1 MFWFYF
7 KEKKSEAMSFN
18 FMVNFWTTVDQN
30 GSTTW
35 SVTRDK
41 ISILYYFNDENI
53 NLENIRSLIN
63 TFARNY
69 GLDSEGCT
77 LPFTI
82 KVSNFEH

>member
-1 MFWFYF
+1 MVLFQG
-7 KEKKSEAMSFN
+7 EKSEAMSFN

-30 GSTTW
+30 GSMTW

-63 TFARNY
+63 TFARTY
-69 GLDSEGCT
+69 GLDPQGCT

-82 KVSNFEH
+82 KFSNSEH